1 MCHFFKHR
9 VFSFKFE
16 NVSKLTKTKMKNG
29 KYIAIMIII
38 NLISLALCD
47 TEVLNIRMKE
57 HKYSDNDKNINP
69 LNIIDN
75 KSIEVI
81 KTFNESED
89 AICETY
95 GLNGLINNFYR
106 VKISYLVEWYYLL
119 HIYVY

>member
-1 MCHFFKHR
+1 
-9 VFSFKFE
+9 
-16 NVSKLTKTKMKNG
+16 
-29 KYIAIMIII
+29 MIII
-38 NLISLALCD
+38 TNLINLALCD

-57 HKYSDNDKNINP
+57 HNYSDNGENINP

-75 KSIEVI
+75 KSIKVI

-89 AICETY
+89 TICETY

-119 HIYVY
+119 YIYAY